1 MTTKKK
7 ILKGSGITHDT
18 PRRHRTI
25 HKEKTIHKDKTIHKE
40 KTMHRIINEEKTI
53 HRIINEEKTTHK
65 NDKPFIN
72 PFYYQGPIIKKN
84 ISFDTA
90 PYDAISEYTSQH
102 PDKNITYEQISKIIN
117 DTVKKNTSD
126 DKKNVKE
133 EIIDSELLLRICDF

>member
-7 ILKGSGITHDT
+7 ILKGSGISHYT
-18 PRRHRTI
+18 PRRHR
-25 HKEKTIHKDKTIHKE
+25 TIHKE
-40 KTMHRIINEEKTI
+40 KTMHRIINEEKTMRRI
-53 HRIINEEKTTHK
+53 INEEKTMRRIINEEKTTHK

-133 EIIDSELLLRICDF
+133 GIIDSELLLRICDF